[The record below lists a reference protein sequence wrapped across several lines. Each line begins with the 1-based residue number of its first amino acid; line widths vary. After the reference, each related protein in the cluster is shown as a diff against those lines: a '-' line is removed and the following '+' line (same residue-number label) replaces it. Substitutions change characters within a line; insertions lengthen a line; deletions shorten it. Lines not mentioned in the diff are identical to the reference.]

1 MFARWNRQQGL
12 TRFGVP
18 AAVPTDG
25 CVRQVDVARSSVDY
39 VRLADGAVVAVPWA
53 NLAAAKALL
62 AAQKAAERRVALAG
76 KPKRHVSAAITE
88 LPVLVR
94 AERMAS

>member
-1 MFARWNRQQGL
+1 MFARWNRQRWL

-18 AAVPTDG
+18 AGVPADG
-25 CVRQVDVARSSVDY
+25 GIRQVDVARASVDH
-39 VRLADGAVVAVPWA
+39 VRLADGAVVAVPRA

-76 KPKRHVSAAITE
+76 TPKRHVSAIITE

-94 AERMAS
+94 DERMAS